1 MIAKRILVVGER
13 RNDMVSVVTSNSN
26 GISLKEVF
34 QAKSVAVIGASAT
47 PGKTGYTILKNI
59 VDGGYKGQIY
69 PVNPRSPEIL
79 GLKAYASLGDIK
91 VPVDLGV
98 FVVPAALVPGLI
110 LEAKAVAMK
119 GAIVIS
125 GGFGEVGNTKLEQEL
140 MASLKSTGIR
150 LIGPNCQGINYTPNR
165 LCATWPLMNKQGP
178 IAIVSQSG
186 TVGAALS
193 GWAEEEGVGISGF
206 VSLGNKLDVD
216 EMDLLDFFA
225 DDPHTK
231 VIALYVEGIR
241 DGNRFIST
249 VKSVAAKKHL
259 VILKGGR
266 TSQGRIAAQS
276 HTKSVAGKYE
286 VFSAICRD
294 LNITAVKDL
303 EHFYDSCKA
312 QACLDRSPVNRLML
326 LTSSGGSG
334 IMCVDE
340 MEGSGLT
347 LASLS
352 PTVKDELR
360 AALPDHCVV
369 SNPLDLTGDTSA
381 ERYQLAASIIGRENI
396 ADLLLFIFGDPIPE
410 TLPAVLEAKKATGL
424 PVTVV
429 YVGGGEIQKQETVIL
444 QQNNIPVY
452 PTPERAIRA
461 IRTLMK

>member
-1 MIAKRILVVGER
+1 
-13 RNDMVSVVTSNSN
+13 MVSTD
-26 GISLKEVF
+26 ISLNDVF
-34 QAKSVAVIGASAT
+34 QAESVAVIGASAT
-47 PGKTGYTILKNI
+47 PGKTGHTILKNI

-79 GLKAYASLGDIK
+79 GLKAYPSLGDIK
-91 VPVDLGV
+91 TPVDLGV

-110 LEAKAVAMK
+110 SEAKAVDMK

-125 GGFGEVGNTKLEQEL
+125 GGFGEVGNVELEQEL
-140 MASLKSTGIR
+140 INSLKSTNIR
-150 LIGPNCQGINYTPNR
+150 LIGPNCQGINYTPNH
-165 LCATWPLMNKQGP
+165 LCATWPLMDKQGP
-178 IAIVSQSG
+178 IAIISQSG

-193 GWAEEEGVGISGF
+193 GWAEEEGLGISGF

-241 DGNRFIST
+241 DGSRFINT
-249 VKSVAAKKHL
+249 VKNVAAKKNL

-266 TSQGRIAAQS
+266 TSQGRVAAQS

-303 EHFYDSCKA
+303 ELLYDSCKA
-312 QACLDRSPVNRLML
+312 QACIGRLPGNRLML
-326 LTSSGGSG
+326 MTSSGGSG

-340 MEGSGLT
+340 MEGSGLA
-347 LASLS
+347 LANLS
-352 PTVKDELR
+352 HTVKNELK

-369 SNPLDLTGDTSA
+369 SNPLDLTGDTA
-381 ERYQLAASIIGRENI
+381 ADRYQLAASIVGQEDI

-410 TLPAVLEAKKATGL
+410 TLPAVLEAKRATGL
-424 PVTVV
+424 PVAVV
-429 YVGGGEIQKQETVIL
+429 YVGGGEIQKQETVTL
-444 QQNNIPVY
+444 QQNNIPVF

-461 IRTLMK
+461 ISTLLK